1 MSRLWDTE
9 PELIPFASPDELETI
24 KRGLFVHHEPT
35 IILPLRK
42 RLDSWRAQLP
52 KPTREQMLQVTH
64 EENRMHARLNGG
76 NQQFWDGLE
85 ADWRRKQKPDFEP
98 IRSDDSWPDAMR
110 SWLEVERQ
118 EGRIYKE
125 RDEAEAV
132 YIRTRPEPPPYRSGN
147 PMDGVIPA
155 LRAGAQKQLEDQQQQ
170 HGEDAKP
177 SSHPSNQRPPFANP
191 PEWWTRRDRMERD
204 TFIYGR
210 PDPKDLAEE
219 AAEKVRY
226 QKALAEAF
234 EQKRKEMESEAGSPQ
249 YPQRTIAHSATPVA
263 EDTRSIV
270 RPPDRQTDRRP
281 FGSANGG
288 EGAGSP
294 PLFPETP
301 QPKQKLPTDGDD
313 KPKPWLKADPRATG
327 APRQLPDQ
335 PAPRRRSLNEELAD
349 LFPVIDQSEVPTTTE
364 SKVEIG
370 KHAWREVLAYCW
382 ELTHFYFIAGGFLV
396 GGGVALAVSW
406 WLMAELLFAIGIVL
420 FVAKGIHALWGK
432 ENRLAIAAIFSVA
445 GLIAVG
451 FEVTLI
457 EWKRPYDAQPAT
469 SQPKASPIQ
478 IVDDRNTTLPLTPE
492 LQGTNAETRTIYNRV
507 ATDIRKALGDY
518 QKTTGTSMYVVVPD
532 MPTNLLSSE
541 VLQYKGAVTFSQHA
555 AWYIHLEKE
564 TSTYATLVVEFMNG
578 DGTTVS
584 GSGIGAV
591 RFSYDP
597 NSKTM
602 NIAADGIGK
611 AALGKADEKMSA
623 SGFRAKSS
631 EIVNS
636 LFQYQL
642 DHL

>member
-1 MSRLWDTE
+1 MAD
-9 PELIPFASPDELETI
+9 PFAPSADPDIPTPKREDLLPHVHGSVRAMLAANKLDAAQTANEWSGARRIWDERHKEAAI
-24 KRGLFVHHEPT
+24 K
-35 IILPLRK
+35 
-42 RLDSWRAQLP
+42 W
-52 KPTREQMLQVTH
+52 REQTGTLGGASDMWFGHFYISHLDTDKRQHIREGDFTPQEIEMLAKGEDPWEQS
-64 EENRMHARLNGG
+64 RKPLPA
-76 NQQFWDGLE
+76 GLE
-85 ADWRRKQKPDFEP
+85 PPASLPPFDEWVRNVMEQFSPVAEKIRQAAGGAAKQSSRTPE
-98 IRSDDSWPDAMR
+98 SDRDYMR
-110 SWLEVERQ
+110 SFWEKAIEAESGWRPSGWSDKALDWLEKQRAAGKTFKTE
-118 EGRIYKE
+118 K
-125 RDEAEAV
+125 EAEDAYV
-132 YIRTRPEPPPYRSGN
+132 
-147 PMDGVIPA
+147 
-155 LRAGAQKQLEDQQQQ
+155 AG
-170 HGEDAKP
+170 
-177 SSHPSNQRPPFANP
+177 QRLPFANP

-204 TFIYGR
+204 TFIYGH
-210 PDPKDLAEE
+210 PDPEDLAEE

-226 QKALAEAF
+226 QEAVAEVF
-234 EQKRKEMESEAGSPQ
+234 ERKRKELESEAAAQSKQTLPTLEVGQ
-249 YPQRTIAHSATPVA
+249 YPQGTVAHSATPVA

-270 RPPDRQTDRRP
+270 RPPDRKVETLE
-281 FGSANGG
+281 AKVK
-288 EGAGSP
+288 
-294 PLFPETP
+294 PETIADEP
-301 QPKQKLPTDGDD
+301 TETKSKISEPKTLTNI
-313 KPKPWLKADPRATG
+313 R
-327 APRQLPDQ
+327 Q
-335 PAPRRRSLNEELAD
+335 PALL
-349 LFPVIDQSEVPTTTE
+349 
-364 SKVEIG
+364 
-370 KHAWREVLAYCW
+370 EVLIYCW
-382 ELTHFYFIAGGFLV
+382 DTPHLYYIAGGFLV
-396 GGGVALAVSW
+396 GGGIALPLSF

-445 GLIAVG
+445 GLIAIG

-457 EWKRPYDAQPAT
+457 EWKRSYDAQPVT
-469 SQPKASPIQ
+469 SQPKASPMQ
-478 IVDDRNTTLPLTPE
+478 IVDDQNTTLPLTPE

-507 ATDIRKALGDY
+507 TTDIREALRDY

-611 AALGKADEKMSA
+611 AALGKAEEKMSA